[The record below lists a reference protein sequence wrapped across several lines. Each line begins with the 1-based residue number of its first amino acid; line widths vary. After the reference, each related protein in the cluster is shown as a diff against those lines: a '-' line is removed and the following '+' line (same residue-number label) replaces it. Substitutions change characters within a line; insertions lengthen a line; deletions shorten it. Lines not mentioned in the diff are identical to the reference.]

1 MKTSDRVEYILQAS
15 KLARNSDKELL
26 IIYMQKSGMNL
37 TQEQIQIFKKMP
49 SAETITRVRR
59 QLQEQGKY
67 PADEQIDNGRYEKYQ
82 QMKYKTPQAEVDDIL
97 ERNPFK

>member
-1 MKTSDRVEYILQAS
+1 MKTSERVENILKAS
-15 KLARNSDKELL
+15 QRARNSDKYLL
-26 IIYMQKSGMNL
+26 IIYMQRSGMNL
-37 TQEQIQIFKKMP
+37 TKEQIRIFEDMS

-67 PADEQIDNGRYEKYQ
+67 PADEEVDNERFEKYQ
-82 QMKYKTPQAEVDDIL
+82 GMKHKTPQDEVDDIL

>member
-15 KLARNSDKELL
+15 RRARNSDKELL
-26 IIYMQKSGMNL
+26 IIYMQKSGMSL
-37 TQEQIQIFKKMP
+37 SPQQIEVFRKMP
-49 SAETITRVRR
+49 SAKTITRVRR

-67 PADEQIDNGRYEKYQ
+67 PADEEVDNGRYEKYQ
-82 QMKYKTPQAEVDDIL
+82 EMKYKTPQDEVDDIL

>member
-15 KLARNSDKELL
+15 KAARNSDKELL

-37 TQEQIQIFKKMP
+37 TQEQIQIFRKMP

-67 PADEQIDNGRYEKYQ
+67 PADEAIDNGRYEKYQ